1 MRGHTRDASNGQTR
15 PEGPGGRPTIRAQV
29 EAELGE
35 ESFEAA
41 VLRQT
46 GGTPS
51 YPEPTRTRYDRLSE
65 LPAEPFDA
73 GAVFAELVVFSESH
87 VYRWTG
93 SGATVEVTRLPRA
106 PGDVPEG
113 A

>member
-1 MRGHTRDASNGQTR
+1 MRGHTRDASNGESR
-15 PEGPGGRPTIRAQV
+15 PGGHGSRPTIRAQV
-29 EAELGE
+29 EAELGDE
-35 ESFEAA
+35 TFEAA

-51 YPEPTRTRYDRLSE
+51 YPDPTRTRYDRLSA

-73 GAVFAELVVFSESH
+73 GAVFAELVVFSETY

-93 SGATVEVTRLPRA
+93 SGSTAEVNRLPRTPESVPDA
-106 PGDVPEG
+106 P
-113 A
+113 